1 MIYRLFFRLVLQRVN
16 SERAHSMAIVV
27 MRIWGWIPGALR
39 LTDLLLRPPAALRV
53 STLGMNFRTP
63 LGVAAGVDKNSTAFD
78 TLAALGFG
86 AVEVGTATNL
96 PQPGNEERPRV
107 WRLPD
112 EEALL
117 NAMGFP
123 NDGAEVQA
131 GRLAKRRT
139 QQVLG
144 VNVGK
149 SRAIE
154 IDGEVVADYCAA
166 ARQLAPFADY
176 LALNVSSPNTP
187 GLRDLQAVDHLSE
200 LVAGVRAQLEEIDRR
215 LPLLIKIGPDLSN
228 EAISALAGAAQEMG
242 VDGIIAVNTTTDY
255 DKISVCREAIR
266 DAGDRGGVSGKPLKE
281 RALEVLELLND
292 EVENLPLISVGGIEN
307 AEDAWQR
314 ILSGASLVQAH
325 TGFVY
330 GGPLWPR
337 RLNRGLARLLADSPY
352 ESIEEAIGKRPRCT
366 ASGTSEDAS
375 ETVSGLGSRFPTAA

>member
-1 MIYRLFFRLVLQRVN
+1 
-16 SERAHSMAIVV
+16 MAIVV